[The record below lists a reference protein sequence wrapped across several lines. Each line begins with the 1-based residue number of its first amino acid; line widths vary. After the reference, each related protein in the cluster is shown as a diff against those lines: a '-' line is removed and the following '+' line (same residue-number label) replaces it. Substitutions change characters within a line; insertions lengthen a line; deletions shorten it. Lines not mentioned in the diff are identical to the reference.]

1 MPTIIATC
9 SQSWPLTYFLA
20 MRFNLCLNNY
30 CYWQEITCNF
40 PPKVHPLKNHIHISY
55 FPQTVGW
62 AKWHFGLVCCAIL
75 HHFPPQICVF
85 LLVWDVLLPTVF
97 SDAVFSRTDWFSGQ
111 VFSGSEVFKTNYLQ
125 SAPLPVTSRATTP
138 LIGVVT
144 PVAHSCRPY
153 VLQLRL
159 QLVYWPILFEKC
171 ANCER

>member
-75 HHFPPQICVF
+75 HNFPPQICVF

-111 VFSGSEVFKTNYLQ
+111 VFSGYEVFKKITFKVHPYQLQ
-125 SAPLPVTSRATTP
+125 V
-138 LIGVVT
+138 G
-144 PVAHSCRPY
+144 
-153 VLQLRL
+153 LQLHL
-159 QLVYWPILFEKC
+159 
-171 ANCER
+171 